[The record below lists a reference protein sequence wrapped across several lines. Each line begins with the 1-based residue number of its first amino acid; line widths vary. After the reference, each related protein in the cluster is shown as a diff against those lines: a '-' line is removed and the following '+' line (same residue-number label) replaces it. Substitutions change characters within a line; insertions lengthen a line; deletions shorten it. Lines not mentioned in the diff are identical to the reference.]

1 MTAIVGNAFRKYN
14 ADSFINSFED
24 NNVYLMIGKK
34 DEWASTGAGQYAG
47 SGFSDTSIPTPIDT
61 TQAPYIH
68 HNDMIAAK
76 LIGTSDV
83 SHVLK
88 RVDWTSGTVYEEY
101 DHLTDDII
109 DQDFFVFTSAYRV
122 YKCISNYDRAASTVE
137 PTGTSSAI
145 IETADNYRWKF
156 MYQIPVADILKFVT
170 TDWVSMKYLSADD
183 GSTQWDVQ
191 QAAVD
196 GALEHIDVTA
206 GGTSYIDNTG
216 TAQDGS
222 ATSITLESGASAV
235 DDTYNTMS
243 VWITSGTGA
252 NQLRTITD
260 YNGTTK
266 VATVATWTTNPD
278 TTSVYEVMPSVS
290 ITTLEG
296 SSAKARVSSI
306 DSVTGAIEEVTMK
319 EVGTG
324 YRSGTA
330 VITGGA
336 GSGCTLEPRFGP
348 PGGHGKNVVSE
359 LGGAFVMMN
368 SRLIG
373 ADGSGDFPVGDDFR
387 KVILI
392 ANPTASNVAATAS
405 TYYGP
410 QWGDPSVGE
419 SLGELDE
426 DSGEI
431 IYVEYR
437 APINRVADQTEDIK
451 IVAEF

>member
-1 MTAIVGNAFRKYN
+1 
-14 ADSFINSFED
+14 
-24 NNVYLMIGKK
+24 
-34 DEWASTGAGQYAG
+34 
-47 SGFSDTSIPTPIDT
+47 
-61 TQAPYIH
+61 
-68 HNDMIAAK
+68 
-76 LIGTSDV
+76 
-83 SHVLK
+83 
-88 RVDWTSGTVYEEY
+88 
-101 DHLTDDII
+101 
-109 DQDFFVFTSAYRV
+109 
-122 YKCISNYDRAASTVE
+122 
-137 PTGTSSAI
+137 
-145 IETADNYRWKF
+145 
-156 MYQIPVADILKFVT
+156 MYQVPVADILKFVT
-170 TDWVSMKYLSADD
+170 TDWIPMKYLEEDD
-183 GSTQWDVQ
+183 GSVQWDVQ

-206 GGTSYIDNTG
+206 GGTSYIHNADLSQAG
-216 TAQDGS
+216 D
-222 ATSITLESGASAV
+222 ATSITLASGASG
-235 DDTYNTMS
+235 DPNTYNTMS

-252 NQLRTITD
+252 NQLRTITS
-260 YNGTTK
+260 YNETTK
-266 VATVATWTTNPD
+266 VAVVDEPWTTIPPP
-278 TTSVYEVMPSVS
+278 SSEYEVMPSVG
-290 ITTLEG
+290 IYTTEG

-306 DSVTGAIEEVTMK
+306 DSVTGAIEEVTMV
-319 EVGTG
+319 ERGTG

-373 ADGSGDFPVGDDFR
+373 ADGSGDFPVGNDFR

-392 ANPTASNVAATAS
+392 ANPTVNNVLASAS
-405 TYYGP
+405 TYHGP
-410 QWGDPSVGE
+410 QWPEGE
-419 SLGELDE
+419 ASLGEDGGELDE

>member
-14 ADSFINSFED
+14 ADSFIDSFST
-24 NNVYLMIGKK
+24 NYVYLMIGKK

-61 TQAPYIH
+61 TQASYIH

-76 LIGTSDV
+76 LIGTSDI

-122 YKCISNYDRAASTVE
+122 YKCISNYDRADSTVE

-170 TDWVSMKYLSADD
+170 TDWVSMKYLSTDD

-206 GGTSYIDNTG
+206 GGTSYIENAG
-216 TAQDGS
+216 IAQNGS
-222 ATSITLESGASAV
+222 ATTITLASGASAN
-235 DDTYNTMS
+235 DDEYNTMS

-296 SSAKARVSSI
+296 SSATARVSSI
-306 DSVTGAIEEVTMK
+306 EAGVIKKVSMVT
-319 EVGTG
+319 VGTG

-330 VITGGA
+330 TITGGA
-336 GSGCTLEPRFGP
+336 GSGCTLEPRFSP

-373 ADGSGDFPVGDDFR
+373 ADGSGDFVIGDDFR

-392 ANPTASNVAATAS
+392 ANPTVNNVLASAS
-405 TYYGP
+405 TYHGP
-410 QWGDPSVGE
+410 QGGIAPFGE
-419 SLGELDE
+419 GEGELDE

>member
-14 ADSFINSFED
+14 ADSFISSFSS
-24 NNVYLMIGKK
+24 NNVYLMIGKN
-34 DEWASTGAGQYAG
+34 DAWASTGAGQYAG
-47 SGFSDTSIPTPIDT
+47 SGFSDTSIPTPVDT

-88 RVDWTSGTVYEEY
+88 RVDWTTGTVYEEY

-206 GGTSYIDNTG
+206 GGTSYIDNAG
-216 TAQDGS
+216 TAQAGS
-222 ATSITLESGASAV
+222 STTITLASGASAV

-243 VWITSGTGA
+243 VYITSGTG
-252 NQLRTITD
+252 NGQLRTITD

-290 ITTLEG
+290 ITTIEG
-296 SSAKARVSSI
+296 SSATARVSSI
-306 DSVTGAIEEVTMK
+306 TAGVIKKVSMVT
-319 EVGTG
+319 VGTG

-330 VITGGA
+330 TITGGA

-373 ADGSGDFPVGDDFR
+373 ADGSGDFVIGDDFR

-405 TYYGP
+405 TYSGA
-410 QWGDPSVGE
+410 
-419 SLGELDE
+419 ELDD

>member
-14 ADSFINSFED
+14 ADSFISSFSS
-24 NNVYLMIGKK
+24 NKVYLMIGKN
-34 DEWASTGAGQYAG
+34 DAWASTGAGQYAG
-47 SGFSDTSIPTPIDT
+47 SGFSDTTIPTPIDT

-88 RVDWTSGTVYEEY
+88 RVTWTTGTVYVEY

-109 DQDFFVFTSAYRV
+109 DQDFFVFTAAYRV
-122 YKCISNYDRAASTVE
+122 YKCISNYAGAASTVE
-137 PTGTSSAI
+137 PTGTSSSI

-156 MYQIPVADILKFVT
+156 MYEVPAADILKFVT
-170 TDWVSMKYLSADD
+170 TDWISVKSPATS
-183 GSTQWDVQ
+183 GTTQETVET
-191 QAAVD
+191 AAVD

-216 TAQDGS
+216 TAQAG
-222 ATSITLESGASAV
+222 TTTTITLASGASGT

-243 VWITSGTGA
+243 VYITSGTG
-252 NQLRTITD
+252 NGQLRTITD
-260 YNGTTK
+260 YVGTTK
-266 VATVATWTTNPD
+266 VATVATWTTTPD
-278 TTSVYEVMPSVS
+278 ATSVYEVMPSVT
-290 ITTLEG
+290 ITTTEG
-296 SSAKARVSSI
+296 SSATARVSSI
-306 DSVTGAIEEVTMK
+306 ASGIIKKVSMVA
-319 EVGTG
+319 VGTL

-330 VITGGA
+330 TITGGV

-348 PGGHGKNVVSE
+348 PGGHGKNAVSE

-368 SRLIG
+368 TRLVG
-373 ADGSGDFPVGDDFR
+373 ADGSGDFVVGDDFR

-392 ANPTASNVAATAS
+392 ANPYASGVAATAS
-405 TYYGP
+405 TYSGA
-410 QWGDPSVGE
+410 
-419 SLGELDE
+419 ELD
-426 DSGEI
+426 DDAGEI

>member
-1 MTAIVGNAFRKYN
+1 
-14 ADSFINSFED
+14 
-24 NNVYLMIGKK
+24 MIGKK
-34 DEWASTGAGQYAG
+34 DEWASTGPGQYAG
-47 SGFSDTSIPTPIDT
+47 SGFSDISIPTPIDT
-61 TQAPYIH
+61 TQASYIH

-101 DHLTDDII
+101 DHLTHDII
-109 DQDFFVFTSAYRV
+109 DKDFFVFTSAYRV
-122 YKCISNYDRAASTVE
+122 YKCISNYGGAASTFE
-137 PTGTSSAI
+137 PKETSIDI
-145 IETADNYRWKF
+145 IETEDNYRWKF

-170 TDWVSMKYLSADD
+170 TDWVPMKYLKEDD
-183 GSTQWDVQ
+183 GSQQYLVQ

-206 GGTSYIDNTG
+206 GGTSYINNADVSQNG
-216 TAQDGS
+216 A

-266 VATVATWTTNPD
+266 VATVDEPWTTIPP
-278 TTSVYEVMPSVS
+278 TGSTYEVMPSVS

-296 SSAKARVSSI
+296 SSARARVSSI
-306 DSVTGAIEEVTMK
+306 DAGVIKQVAMTA
-319 EVGTG
+319 VGTG

-336 GSGCTLEPRFGP
+336 GSGCTLEPRFSP

-373 ADGSGDFPVGDDFR
+373 ADGSGDFLIGDDFR

-392 ANPTASNVAATAS
+392 ANPTVNNGTLASAS
-405 TYYGP
+405 TYHGP
-410 QWGDPSVGE
+410 QGGTAPFGE
-419 SLGELDE
+419 GLGELDE

>member
-14 ADSFINSFED
+14 ADSFISSFSS
-24 NNVYLMIGKK
+24 NNVYLMIGKN
-34 DEWASTGAGQYAG
+34 DAWASTGAGQYAG

-122 YKCISNYDRAASTVE
+122 YKCISNYDGATSTVE

-206 GGTSYIDNTG
+206 GGTSYIENAG
-216 TAQDGS
+216 AAQDGS
-222 ATSITLESGASAV
+222 ATSITLASGASINH
-235 DDTYNTMS
+235 DEYNTMS

-252 NQLRTITD
+252 NQLRTITGYD
-260 YNGTTK
+260 GTSK
-266 VATVATWTTNPD
+266 VAIVNAEWSPIPPP
-278 TTSVYEVMPSVS
+278 SSQYEVVPGVPPS
-290 ITTLEG
+290 
-296 SSAKARVSSI
+296 
-306 DSVTGAIEEVTMK
+306 
-319 EVGTG
+319 
-324 YRSGTA
+324 
-330 VITGGA
+330 
-336 GSGCTLEPRFGP
+336 
-348 PGGHGKNVVSE
+348 
-359 LGGAFVMMN
+359 
-368 SRLIG
+368 
-373 ADGSGDFPVGDDFR
+373 
-387 KVILI
+387 
-392 ANPTASNVAATAS
+392 
-405 TYYGP
+405 
-410 QWGDPSVGE
+410 W
-419 SLGELDE
+419 
-426 DSGEI
+426 
-431 IYVEYR
+431 
-437 APINRVADQTEDIK
+437 
-451 IVAEF
+451 

>member
-14 ADSFINSFED
+14 ADSFIDSFSS
-24 NNVYLMIGKK
+24 NYVYLMIGKN
-34 DEWASTGAGQYAG
+34 DAWASTGAGQYAG
-47 SGFSDTSIPTPIDT
+47 SGFSDTSIPTPLDT

-122 YKCISNYDRAASTVE
+122 YKCISNYDGAASTVE

-206 GGTSYIDNTG
+206 GGTSYIDNAG
-216 TAQDGS
+216 TAQAGS
-222 ATSITLESGASAV
+222 STTITLESGASAV

-243 VWITSGTGA
+243 VYITSGTG
-252 NQLRTITD
+252 NGQLRAITD

-296 SSAKARVSSI
+296 SSATARVSSI
-306 DSVTGAIEEVTMK
+306 TAGVIKKVSMVT
-319 EVGTG
+319 VGTG

-330 VITGGA
+330 TITGGA

-373 ADGSGDFPVGDDFR
+373 ADGSGDFVIGDDFR

-405 TYYGP
+405 TYSGA
-410 QWGDPSVGE
+410 
-419 SLGELDE
+419 ELDD

>member
-109 DQDFFVFTSAYRV
+109 DKDFFVFTSAYRV
-122 YKCISNYDRAASTVE
+122 YKCISNYGGTASTFE
-137 PTGTSSAI
+137 PHDTSTDI
-145 IETADNYRWKF
+145 IETEDKYRWKF

-170 TDWVSMKYLSADD
+170 TDWVPMKYLKEDD
-183 GSTQWDVQ
+183 GSNQWLVQ
-191 QAAVD
+191 QAAID

-206 GGTSYIDNTG
+206 GGTSYIENAG
-216 TAQDGS
+216 AAQDGS
-222 ATSITLESGASAV
+222 ATSITLASGASINH
-235 DDTYNTMS
+235 DEYNTMS

-252 NQLRTITD
+252 TQLRTITD
-260 YNGTTK
+260 YDGTSK
-266 VATVATWTTNPD
+266 VAIVDEPWTTNPV
-278 TTSVYEVMPSVS
+278 TGSVYEVMPSVN
-290 ITTLEG
+290 INTLEG
-296 SSAKARVSSI
+296 SSARARVSKIEAGVIKQVSM
-306 DSVTGAIEEVTMK
+306 VTVGA
-319 EVGTG
+319 G

-336 GSGCTLEPRFGP
+336 GSGCTLEPRFSP

-392 ANPTASNVAATAS
+392 ANPTVNNVLASAS

-410 QWGDPSVGE
+410 QGEGDPGE
-419 SLGELDE
+419 GAGELDE

>member
-88 RVDWTSGTVYEEY
+88 RVDWTYGTVYEEY

-122 YKCISNYDRAASTVE
+122 YKCISNYGGTASTFP
-137 PTGTSSAI
+137 PTGTSSDI
-145 IETADNYRWKF
+145 IETEDKYRWKF

-170 TDWVSMKYLSADD
+170 TDWVPMKYLKEDD
-183 GSTQWDVQ
+183 GSQQYLVQ
-191 QAAVD
+191 QAAID

-206 GGTSYIDNTG
+206 GGTSYIENADVSQ
-216 TAQDGS
+216 AGS
-222 ATSITLESGASAV
+222 STSITLESGASG
-235 DDTYNTMS
+235 DNDTYNNMS
-243 VWITSGTGA
+243 VWITSGTGV
-252 NQLRTITD
+252 NQLRTITGYD
-260 YNGTTK
+260 GTTK
-266 VATVATWTTNPD
+266 KATVNEPWTTIPP
-278 TTSVYEVMPSVS
+278 TGSTYEVMPSVS

-296 SSAKARVSSI
+296 SSATARVSK
-306 DSVTGAIEEVTMK
+306 IEAGVIKIVTMV
-319 EVGTG
+319 EPGTG

-330 VITGGA
+330 VITGGV

-373 ADGSGDFPVGDDFR
+373 ADGSGDFVIGDDFR

-405 TYYGP
+405 TYSGA
-410 QWGDPSVGE
+410 
-419 SLGELDE
+419 ELDD

>member
-88 RVDWTSGTVYEEY
+88 RVDWTTGTVYEEY

-122 YKCISNYDRAASTVE
+122 YKCISNYGGTASTFP
-137 PTGTSSAI
+137 PTGTSSDI
-145 IETADNYRWKF
+145 IETEDKYRWKF

-170 TDWVSMKYLSADD
+170 TDWVPMKYLKEDD
-183 GSTQWDVQ
+183 GSQQYLVQ

-206 GGTSYIDNTG
+206 GGTSYINNADVSQNG
-216 TAQDGS
+216 A

-243 VWITSGTGA
+243 VWITSGTGDS
-252 NQLRTITD
+252 QLRTITD

-290 ITTLEG
+290 ITTIEG
-296 SSAKARVSSI
+296 SSATARVSSI
-306 DSVTGAIEEVTMK
+306 IAGVIKKVSMVT
-319 EVGTG
+319 VGTG

-348 PGGHGKNVVSE
+348 PGGHGNNVVSE

-373 ADGSGDFPVGDDFR
+373 ADGSGDFVIGDDFR

-405 TYYGP
+405 TYSGA
-410 QWGDPSVGE
+410 
-419 SLGELDE
+419 ELDD

>member
-1 MTAIVGNAFRKYN
+1 NS
-14 ADSFINSFED
+14 DSFINSFED

-34 DEWASTGAGQYAG
+34 EEWASTGAGQYAG

-76 LIGTSDV
+76 LIGKSDV

-88 RVDWTSGTVYEEY
+88 RVNWTSGTVYEEY
-101 DHLTDDII
+101 DHLTNDII
-109 DQDFFVFTSAYRV
+109 GEDFFVFTSAYRV
-122 YKCISNYDRAASTVE
+122 YKCISNYGGAASIHE
-137 PTGTSSAI
+137 PDDESTDI
-145 IETADNYRWKF
+145 IETPDKYRWKF
-156 MYQIPVADILKFVT
+156 MYQVPVADILKFVT
-170 TDWVSMKYLSADD
+170 TDWIPMKYLEDND
-183 GSTQWDVQ
+183 GSAQWDVQ

-206 GGTSYIDNTG
+206 GGTSYIDNAG
-216 TAQDGS
+216 TAQAGS
-222 ATSITLESGASAV
+222 STTITLESGASTV

-243 VWITSGTGA
+243 VYITSGTG
-252 NQLRTITD
+252 NGQLRAITD

-296 SSAKARVSSI
+296 SSATARVSSI
-306 DSVTGAIEEVTMK
+306 IAGVIKKVSMVT
-319 EVGTG
+319 VGTG

-336 GSGCTLEPRFGP
+336 GSGCTLEPRFSP

-373 ADGSGDFPVGDDFR
+373 ADGSGDFPVGNDFR

-392 ANPTASNVAATAS
+392 VNPTASNVLASAS

-410 QWGDPSVGE
+410 QWGDPTPVGE
-419 SLGELDE
+419 GLGELDE

>member
-14 ADSFINSFED
+14 ADSFIDSFSS
-24 NNVYLMIGKK
+24 NNVYLMIGKN
-34 DEWASTGAGQYAG
+34 DAWASTGAGQYAG
-47 SGFSDTSIPTPIDT
+47 SGFSDTSIPTPVDT

-88 RVDWTSGTVYEEY
+88 RVDWTTGTVYEEY

-122 YKCISNYDRAASTVE
+122 YKCISNYDRAASIVE

-170 TDWVSMKYLSADD
+170 TDWVSMKYLSTDD

-206 GGTSYIDNTG
+206 GGTSYIENAG
-216 TAQDGS
+216 IAQNGS
-222 ATSITLESGASAV
+222 ATTITLASGASAN
-235 DDTYNTMS
+235 DDEYNTMS

-260 YNGTTK
+260 YNGTSK
-266 VATVATWTTNPD
+266 VATVATWTTNPI
-278 TTSVYEVMPSVS
+278 TGSTYEVMPSVS

-296 SSAKARVSSI
+296 SSATARVSSI
-306 DSVTGAIEEVTMK
+306 EAGVIKKVSMVT
-319 EVGTG
+319 VGTV

-330 VITGGA
+330 TITGGA

-348 PGGHGKNVVSE
+348 PGGHGNNVVSE

-373 ADGSGDFPVGDDFR
+373 ADGSGDFVIGDDFR

-392 ANPTASNVAATAS
+392 ANPTVNNVLASAS
-405 TYYGP
+405 TYHGP
-410 QWGDPSVGE
+410 QGGIAPFGE
-419 SLGELDE
+419 GEGELDE